1 MTEQDAQIAAL
12 IELHRGLERL
22 GPGDAAFS
30 RRILAGLPRLPAE
43 PGIADLGCGAGS
55 GALLLAEWF
64 GMPVRA
70 VDLSREFLDELEAR
84 AQQLGLAH
92 LVEPIEADIGRLD
105 WPAGAID
112 LLWSEGAAYNLGFAT
127 ALRQW
132 RPLLAP
138 GGVAVIS
145 ELSWFNDN
153 IPAPARTYW
162 EHAYPEIGSEADN
175 AAHARA
181 EGFEVLG
188 VRRLPAAAWWNNYY
202 GPLQARIDALHGQ
215 AGVVMQA
222 VIRET
227 EAEMALFR
235 SYSDVYGY
243 AFYLL
248 RARD

>member
-30 RRILAGLPRLPAE
+30 RRILAELPHLPAD
-43 PGIADLGCGAGS
+43 PRIADLGCGAGA

-64 GMPVRA
+64 GTPVRA

-84 AQQLGLAH
+84 AQWRGLAQ
-92 LVEPIEADIGRLD
+92 LVEPIEADIGQLD
-105 WPAGAID
+105 WPAGSID

-127 ALRQW
+127 ALRRW

-145 ELSWFNDN
+145 ELSWFGDD

-162 EHAYPEIGSEADN
+162 AQACPGIGSEAEN
-175 AAHARA
+175 IARA
-181 EGFEVLG
+181 GVEGFEVLG
-188 VRRLPAAAWWNNYY
+188 VRRLPAAAWWDNYY
-202 GPLQARIDALHGQ
+202 GPLEARIDAVR
-215 AGVVMQA
+215 ARADVVMQA

-235 SYSDVYGY
+235 DHSEAYGY
-243 AFYLL
+243 AFYVL

>member
-1 MTEQDAQIAAL
+1 MTQQDAQVAAL
-12 IELHRGLERL
+12 IELHRGLERQ

-30 RRILAGLPRLPAE
+30 RQILAGLPRLPPNPAV
-43 PGIADLGCGAGS
+43 ADLGCGAGA

-64 GMPVRA
+64 GVPVRA
-70 VDLSREFLDELEAR
+70 VDLSREFLDELEAH
-84 AQQLGLAH
+84 AQRRGLAH
-92 LVEPIEADIGRLD
+92 LVEPVEADIGRLD
-105 WPAGAID
+105 WPAGTID

-127 ALRQW
+127 ALRRW

-145 ELSWFNDN
+145 ELSWFSEDG
-153 IPAPARTYW
+153 PAPARAYW
-162 EHAYPEIGSEADN
+162 EHAYPDIGSEAEN
-175 AAHARA
+175 SAHAGA
-181 EGFEVLG
+181 EGFDLLG
-188 VRRLPAAAWWNNYY
+188 VHRLPAAAWWNNYY
-202 GPLQARIDALHGQ
+202 GPLQARIEALRGQ
-215 AGVVMQA
+215 ADAAMQA

-235 SYSDVYGY
+235 AYSDFYGY

>member
-30 RRILAGLPRLPAE
+30 RQILADLPRPPAN
-43 PGIADLGCGAGS
+43 PGIADLGCGTGA

-64 GMPVRA
+64 GARVRA
-70 VDLSREFLDELEAR
+70 VDLSRGFLDELAAR
-84 AQQLGLAH
+84 AQRCGLAS
-92 LVEPIEADIGRLD
+92 LVEPIKADIGRLD
-105 WPAGAID
+105 WPAGTID
-112 LLWSEGAAYNLGFAT
+112 LLWSEGAAYILGFDT

-138 GGVAVIS
+138 AGIMVIS
-145 ELSWFNDN
+145 ELSWFGDD

-162 EHAYPEIGSEADN
+162 EQAYPSIGSETEN
-175 AAHARA
+175 VAHAGA

-188 VRRLPAAAWWNNYY
+188 VRRLPATAWWDNYY
-202 GPLQARIDALHGQ
+202 GPLQARIDALGGHTD
-215 AGVVMQA
+215 AAMQG

-235 SYSDVYGY
+235 AHSDAYGY
-243 AFYLL
+243 AFYVL

>member
-1 MTEQDAQIAAL
+1 MTEQDAQIAAH
-12 IELHRGLERL
+12 IELHRGLERQ

-30 RRILAGLPRLPAE
+30 RRILAELPHRPAD
-43 PGIADLGCGAGS
+43 PRIADLGCGAGA
-55 GALLLAEWF
+55 GALLLAESF
-64 GMPVRA
+64 GVPVRA
-70 VDLSREFLDELEAR
+70 VDMSREFLDELEAR
-84 AQQLGLAH
+84 AQRRGLAH

-105 WPAGAID
+105 WPAGSID

-127 ALRQW
+127 ALRRW

-145 ELSWFNDN
+145 ELSWFGDD

-162 EHAYPEIGSEADN
+162 AQAYPEIGSEADN
-175 AAHARA
+175 IAHARA
-181 EGFEVLG
+181 QGFEVLG

-202 GPLQARIDALHGQ
+202 GPLQARIEALRGQ
-215 AGVVMQA
+215 ADAAMQA

-235 SYSDVYGY
+235 EHSDVYGY

>member
-1 MTEQDAQIAAL
+1 MTEQDSQIAAL

-30 RRILAGLPRLPAE
+30 RRILAELPRLPAN
-43 PGIADLGCGAGS
+43 PGIADLGCGTGA

-64 GMPVRA
+64 GTPVRA
-70 VDLSREFLDELEAR
+70 VDLSRTLLDELEAR
-84 AQQLGLAH
+84 APQRGLAH

-105 WPAGAID
+105 WPAGSID

-127 ALRQW
+127 ALRRW

-145 ELSWFNDN
+145 ELSWFGDD

-162 EHAYPEIGSEADN
+162 AQACPGIGSEAEN
-175 AAHARA
+175 VAHAGA

-188 VRRLPAAAWWNNYY
+188 VRRLPAAAWWDNYY
-202 GPLQARIDALHGQ
+202 GPLQARIDALRGQ
-215 AGVVMQA
+215 ADVAMQA

-235 SYSDVYGY
+235 DYSDVYGY
-243 AFYLL
+243 SFYLL